1 MVMVDWFSKII
12 RFKITNTTVSSKEI
26 TKIYW
31 DKIWKLY
38 KGPQKI
44 LNDREPQFTLKFMED
59 WMKVLDTKRTLS
71 TVYHPQ
77 TNSQTEWINQK
88 VKVFLRYCVNY

>member
-1 MVMVDWFSKII
+1 MVDWFSKMI
-12 RFKITNTTVSSKEI
+12 RFKITNTIVSSEEI

-38 KGPQKI
+38 KRPQNI
-44 LNDREPQFTLKFMED
+44 LNNGGPQFTLKFMED

-71 TVYHPQ
+71 MVYHSQ
-77 TNSQTEWINQK
+77 TNSQTEQINQE
-88 VKVFLRYCVNY
+88 VKVFL